1 MNKDGTIL
9 SFANF
14 CTPILLL
21 IQKHNK
27 KASERERKK
36 EKVPP
41 KRKKRCRCREGWQG
55 CAMPDFVFGFVFL
68 QIVARLRHAVIC
80 QGSMFF
86 RPSGLNLSVETRLR
100 HAKVLRRLR
109 MIISTELRSLFS

>member
-1 MNKDGTIL
+1 MMNENGTIL

-14 CTPILLL
+14 CTLILLL

-36 EKVPP
+36 RFR
-41 KRKKRCRCREGWQG
+41 RKERKD
-55 CAMPDFVFGFVFL
+55 AV
-68 QIVARLRHAVIC
+68 VAKGGKAAPCGYLAK
-80 QGSMFF
+80 SMIMLPFSF

-109 MIISTELRSLFS
+109 MIIGTEIRSLFS